1 MNKKCNDDL
10 DIRIIRLS
18 KCHIPKN
25 STILANQPKANQY
38 LAIGYFDMVD
48 AIKVKTSKDSHP
60 LFAAYKNSY
69 R

>member
-1 MNKKCNDDL
+1 MEIQCNNDL

-25 STILANQPKANQY
+25 SPILPSDTNINQY

-48 AIKVKTSKDSHP
+48 VIKVEPSKNNHP
-60 LFAAYKNSY
+60 
-69 R
+69 